1 MLPMSAGSWGL
12 VCRWYRKPSVPVC
25 PMALEVWSWGDY
37 GPRWRRSCVDV
48 GVVVEVVVVVVV
60 VGGGL
65 VVFVEA
71 CSGGRPDCFSVF

>member
-1 MLPMSAGSWGL
+1 M
-12 VCRWYRKPSVPVC
+12 
-25 PMALEVWSWGDY
+25 
-37 GPRWRRSCVDV
+37 DV